1 MYKAEHARQT
11 RRFAMRVTVIGSGY
25 VGLVTGACLSDL
37 GFKVVCLDKDEEKI
51 RALQEGEVP
60 IYEPGLQ
67 ELLTR
72 NRADGRIRF
81 TSDAC
86 EAVEHGDI
94 LFIAVGTP
102 PAEDGSAD
110 LGHVLSVAA
119 TIGRH
124 LKGFKLVVNK
134 STVPVGT
141 ADKVR
146 AAISH
151 ELVHRGMSP
160 DLFDVV
166 SNPEFLKEGAAID
179 DFMRPDRIVVG
190 VDEGPHH
197 ARSRRMMGDL
207 YASFNRHH
215 ARTVWMDVRSAEL
228 TKYAAN
234 AMLATRISFMNEMA
248 NLADVLGADVDQIRR
263 GIGAD
268 SRIGHSFLY
277 AGCGYGGSCFPK
289 DTQALIK
296 TASAYGHT
304 MSVVSATESVNE
316 RQKLVLVERLT
327 RRMGADLSGR
337 KIAVWGL
344 AFKPNTDD
352 MREAPSRVVI
362 RQLLVQ
368 GAHVMAFDPVAGP
381 HARQA
386 LESDLSQE
394 PHLLERFK
402 LAASD
407 MQALEGADALMVL
420 TEWKNFHNPDFESM
434 KSLMRKPFI
443 LDGRNLYNPEA
454 LSELGLAYQ
463 GVGRRNDLTELMD
476 FGLQS
481 ESRAANVM
489 NA

>member
-1 MYKAEHARQT
+1 
-11 RRFAMRVTVIGSGY
+11 MRVTVIGSGY

-37 GFKVVCLDKDEEKI
+37 GFKVVCMDKDEDKI
-51 RALQEGEVP
+51 RALQEGQVP
-60 IYEPGLQ
+60 IYEPGLK
-67 ELLTR
+67 ELLSR

-86 EAVEHGDI
+86 EAVEHGDVI
-94 LFIAVGTP
+94 FIAVGTP

-119 TIGRH
+119 SIGRH
-124 LKGFKLVVNK
+124 LKSFKLVVNK

-141 ADKVR
+141 ADQVR
-146 AAISH
+146 AAITH
-151 ELVHRGMSP
+151 ELQQRGMKP
-160 DLFDVV
+160 DGFDVV

-190 VDEGPHH
+190 VDAGPHYT
-197 ARSRRMMGDL
+197 RSQRMMGDL

-234 AMLATRISFMNEMA
+234 AMLAARISFMNEMA
-248 NLADVLGADVDQIRR
+248 NLADVLGADVDHIRR

-268 SRIGHSFLY
+268 SRIGYSFLY

-289 DTQALIK
+289 DTQALVS
-296 TASAYGHT
+296 TAQAHGHS
-304 MSVVSATESVNE
+304 MSVVSATEQVNE
-316 RQKLVLVERLT
+316 RQKMVLVDRLLA
-327 RRMGADLSGR
+327 RMGDDLSGR

-362 RQLLVQ
+362 AQLLLR
-368 GAHVMAFDPVAGP
+368 GAQVCAFDPVAGP
-381 HARQA
+381 QA
-386 LESDLSQE
+386 LQAIQQDLNHSAE
-394 PHLLERFK
+394 PLSRLQ
-402 LAASD
+402 LATSD
-407 MQALEGADALMVL
+407 MDALAGADALMVL
-420 TEWKNFHNPDFESM
+420 TEWKNFHNPDFAAM
-434 KSLMRKPFI
+434 KLAMRTPYI

-454 LSELGLAYQ
+454 LSELGIAYQ
-463 GVGRRNDLTELMD
+463 GVGRRNELAQHIG
-476 FGLQS
+476 FEPIS
-481 ESRAANVM
+481 EALRSDAAV

>member
-1 MYKAEHARQT
+1 
-11 RRFAMRVTVIGSGY
+11 MRVTVIGSGY

-37 GFKVVCLDKDEEKI
+37 GFKVVCMDKDEDKI
-51 RALQEGEVP
+51 RALQEGQVP
-60 IYEPGLQ
+60 IYEPGLK
-67 ELLTR
+67 ELLSR

-86 EAVEHGDI
+86 EAVEHGDVI
-94 LFIAVGTP
+94 FIAVGTP

-119 TIGRH
+119 SIGRH
-124 LKGFKLVVNK
+124 LKSFKLVVNK

-141 ADKVR
+141 ADQVR
-146 AAISH
+146 AAITH
-151 ELVHRGMSP
+151 ELQQRGMKP
-160 DLFDVV
+160 DGFDVV

-190 VDEGPHH
+190 VDAGPHYT
-197 ARSRRMMGDL
+197 RSQRMMGDL

-234 AMLATRISFMNEMA
+234 AMLAARISFMNEMA
-248 NLADVLGADVDQIRR
+248 NLADVLGADVDHIRR

-268 SRIGHSFLY
+268 SRIGYSFLY

-289 DTQALIK
+289 DTQALVS
-296 TASAYGHT
+296 TAQAHGHS
-304 MSVVSATESVNE
+304 MSVVSATEQVNE
-316 RQKLVLVERLT
+316 RQKMVLVDRLLA
-327 RRMGADLSGR
+327 RMGDDLSGR

-362 RQLLVQ
+362 AQLLLR
-368 GAHVMAFDPVAGP
+368 GAQVCAFDPVAGP
-381 HARQA
+381 QA
-386 LESDLSQE
+386 LQAIQQDLNHSAE
-394 PHLLERFK
+394 PLSRLQ
-402 LAASD
+402 LATSD
-407 MQALEGADALMVL
+407 MDALAGADALMVL
-420 TEWKNFHNPDFESM
+420 TEWKNFHNPDFAAM
-434 KSLMRKPFI
+434 KLAMRTPYI

-454 LSELGLAYQ
+454 LSELGIAYQ
-463 GVGRRNDLTELMD
+463 GVGRRNELAQHIGFEPIFRPCARM
-476 FGLQS
+476 Q
-481 ESRAANVM
+481 R
-489 NA
+489 

>member
-1 MYKAEHARQT
+1 
-11 RRFAMRVTVIGSGY
+11 MRITVIGSGY

-60 IYEPGLQ
+60 IYEPGLK
-67 ELLTR
+67 EVLAR

-81 TSDAC
+81 TTDAC
-86 EAVEHGDI
+86 DAIDHGDI

-102 PAEDGSAD
+102 PTEDGSAD
-110 LGHVLSVAA
+110 LGHVLSVASM
-119 TIGRH
+119 IGRH

-141 ADKVR
+141 ADRVR
-146 AAISH
+146 SAMSH
-151 ELVHRGMSP
+151 ELSHRGMSL

-190 VDEGPHH
+190 IDDGVNQ
-197 ARSRRMMGDL
+197 AKSQRMMGDL

-234 AMLATRISFMNEMA
+234 AMLATRISFMNEIA

-268 SRIGHSFLY
+268 TRIGHSFLY

-289 DTQALIK
+289 DTQALVS
-296 TASAYGHT
+296 TAKAHGQT
-304 MSVVSATESVNE
+304 MRLVSATEQVNAQ
-316 RQKLVLVERLT
+316 QKRLLVDRLVQ
-327 RRMGADLSGR
+327 RMGPHLSGK
-337 KIAVWGL
+337 KIAIWGL

-352 MREAPSRVVI
+352 MREATSRVVI
-362 RQLLVQ
+362 QDLLMR
-368 GAHVMAFDPVAGP
+368 GAQVSAYDPVAGEE
-381 HARQA
+381 AMRA
-386 LESDLSQE
+386 LRADCADN
-394 PHLLERFK
+394 PAWMDRFE
-402 LAASD
+402 LAPDD
-407 MQALEGADALMVL
+407 MQALDGADALMVL
-420 TEWKNFHNPDFESM
+420 TEWKIFHNPDFELM
-434 KSLMRKPFI
+434 KRLMRRPFI

-454 LSELGLAYQ
+454 LSELGMAYQ
-463 GVGRRNDLTELMD
+463 GVGRRNELVQLLTFDAALPSDVSELLLHAEKRDLT
-476 FGLQS
+476 
-481 ESRAANVM
+481 AN
-489 NA
+489 A

>member
-1 MYKAEHARQT
+1 
-11 RRFAMRVTVIGSGY
+11 MRVTVIGSGY

-51 RALQEGEVP
+51 RALQEGDVP
-60 IYEPGLQ
+60 IYEPGLK
-67 ELLTR
+67 EVLTR

-86 EAVEHGDI
+86 EAIEHGDV

-119 TIGRH
+119 TVGRH

-179 DFMRPDRIVVG
+179 DFMHPDRIVVG
-190 VDEGPHH
+190 VDEGLHH
-197 ARSRRMMGDL
+197 SRSRRMMGDL

-234 AMLATRISFMNEMA
+234 AMLAARISFMNEMA
-248 NLADVLGADVDQIRR
+248 NLADVLGADVDHIRR

-289 DTQALIK
+289 DTQALVN
-296 TASAYGHT
+296 TAKSHGHS
-304 MSVVSATESVNE
+304 MSVVSATELVNE
-316 RQKLVLVERLT
+316 RQKTILVDRLT
-327 RRMGADLSGR
+327 QRMGSDLTGR

-362 RQLLVQ
+362 RQLLLR
-368 GAHVMAFDPVAGP
+368 GAQVSAFDPVAGP
-381 HARQA
+381 HALQA
-386 LESDLSQE
+386 LRSDLSQE
-394 PHLLERFK
+394 PHLLERFG

-420 TEWKNFHNPDFESM
+420 TEWKNFHNPDFEAM
-434 KSLMRKPFI
+434 KGLMRKPFI

-454 LSELGLAYQ
+454 LSELGVAYQ
-463 GVGRRNDLTELMD
+463 GVGRRNDLAQLMD
-476 FGLQS
+476 FGLPTQAPAPD
-481 ESRAANVM
+481 ELM

>member
-1 MYKAEHARQT
+1 
-11 RRFAMRVTVIGSGY
+11 MRITVVGSGY

-37 GFKVVCLDKDEEKI
+37 GFKVVCLDKDEDKI

-60 IYEPGLQ
+60 IFEPGLK
-67 ELLTR
+67 ELLNR

-81 TSDAC
+81 TTDAC
-86 EAVEHGDI
+86 EAIEHGDVV
-94 LFIAVGTP
+94 FIAVGTP
-102 PAEDGSAD
+102 ASEDGSAD
-110 LGHVLSVAA
+110 LGHVLSVAS
-119 TIGRH
+119 TIGRY

-190 VDEGPHH
+190 VDEGLHH
-197 ARSRRMMGDL
+197 ARSQRMMGDL

-215 ARTVWMDVRSAEL
+215 SRTVWMDVRSAEL

-234 AMLATRISFMNEMA
+234 AMLAARISFMNEMA
-248 NLADVLGADVDQIRR
+248 NLADVLGADVDHIRR

-289 DTQALIK
+289 DTQALVS
-296 TASAYGHT
+296 TARAYGQT
-304 MSVVSATESVNE
+304 MSVVAATEQVNE
-316 RQKLVLVERLT
+316 RQKLILVDRLVQ
-327 RRMGADLSGR
+327 RMGGDLRGR

-352 MREAPSRVVI
+352 MREAPSRMVI
-362 RQLLVQ
+362 RQLLLR
-368 GAHVMAFDPVAGP
+368 GARVSAYDPVASGE
-381 HARQA
+381 AMKA
-386 LESDLSQE
+386 LRLDFADDAE
-394 PHLLERFK
+394 HLER
-402 LAASD
+402 LGMAAGE
-407 MQALEGADALMVL
+407 MQALQDADALLVL
-420 TEWKNFHNPDFESM
+420 TEWKNFHNPDFEAM
-434 KSLMRKPFI
+434 KALMRCPFI

-454 LSELGLAYQ
+454 LAECGIAYQ
-463 GVGRRNDLTELMD
+463 GVGRRNDLVQWLKFEAVPE
-476 FGLQS
+476 GLAHALNDDHAS
-481 ESRAANVM
+481 AVSV